1 MMISHRTFTAAS
13 RKLFLSSVI
22 KSTSTLSSLPVSNIS
37 SSLPSFPCTINPQ
50 FRQWKQFS
58 TNIKNDNNTASST
71 TIIEIN
77 QDEQNSTTTT
87 TTLSS
92 SPSTPWVPQQFIRD
106 RPESILTTTYSDN
119 DDYTLGQGWSTI
131 QKHLAGGQK
140 IRHAD
145 FVTLCQKAKS
155 QSIKDAN
162 LLITISKEL
171 KRCNH
176 FILSKSAAKEMVN
189 GMYKALTP
197 TSGNID
203 DSTAYYKVRC
213 GLKIGDAFV
222 NTKTGLYVSLEAQDV
237 QEKILIPLY
246 NGLLE
251 LQENLEGRKKSGSEG
266 WEEKNEMYRTKS
278 RELFQSSLDLCNDL
292 MNVLLTRASTP
303 TIDMKKRAKRK
314 YFKYLRCCDGP
325 TPLIVDYLVRI
336 CLIQTRFEKHFG
348 GGNSSDDDEV
358 KVNDGIRIA
367 KSILDAFGEKQ
378 FLGKAMNETYTL
390 VDEAEEMFNAP
401 LVEEEDHVET
411 DADDGE
417 QVVDHAETVDGGEPS
432 KEEGESK
439 DKN

>member
-1 MMISHRTFTAAS
+1 MIMISQRTFTAAS
-13 RKLFLSSVI
+13 RKLFLSSAT
-22 KSTSTLSSLPVSNIS
+22 KSTSTLSSLPVSTIS
-37 SSLPSFPCTINPQ
+37 SPLSPFTCTINPQ
-50 FRQWKQFS
+50 LRQWKQFS
-58 TNIKNDNNTASST
+58 TNIKSDNDTASST

-77 QDEQNSTTTT
+77 QDEQNTTSTTA
-87 TTLSS
+87 LSS
-92 SPSTPWVPQQFIRD
+92 SPSTPWLPQQFIRD
-106 RPESILTTTYSDN
+106 RPESILTTTYSESA
-119 DDYTLGQGWSTI
+119 DYTLGQGWSTI

-145 FVTLCQKAKS
+145 FVTLCQKVQS

-176 FILSKSAAKEMVN
+176 FILSKSNAKEMVN

-197 TSGNID
+197 TSGDID

-213 GLKIGDAFV
+213 GLKIGEAFV

-237 QEKILIPLY
+237 QDKILIPLY

-251 LQENLEGRKKSGSEG
+251 LQENLEGRKKSDSEG

-278 RELFQSSLDLCNDL
+278 RELFQSSLTLSNDL
-292 MNVLLTRASTP
+292 MNVLLTRALTP

-314 YFKYLRCCDGP
+314 YLKYLRCCDGP
-325 TPLIVDYLVRI
+325 TPLMVDYLVRI

-348 GGNSSDDDEV
+348 GVNSTDDGEV

-378 FLGKAMNETYTL
+378 FLGKAMSETYTM
-390 VDEAEEMFNAP
+390 VEEAEVMFNAP

-411 DADDGE
+411 DAEDGE
-417 QVVDHAETVDGGEPS
+417 QVMDDADTVDGGELS